1 MIKMIAGVYGY
12 REGGIIMPK
21 DKNSEPFSLDSE
33 REAELVARGVAVY
46 ANLIIPEAEPKP
58 ADQNGDGSQDN
69 EDGQDGDDSQND
81 EDNEDGQ
88 DGDDSQN
95 DEDNEDGQDGDGS
108 QDGED
113 GQDGDDSQ
121 NDEDG
126 QKQKPEY
133 SEKMKLPELQALAAS
148 YGLDAQKMRAKAEVI
163 KLLDDYFKDDN
174 EQPPSFGAMDPV
186 E

>member
-21 DKNSEPFSLDSE
+21 DKNSEPFSLNPE
-33 REAELVARGVAVY
+33 REAELVTRGVAEY
-46 ANLIIPEAEPKP
+46 ANLIIPEEPKP
-58 ADQNGDGSQDN
+58 ADQN
-69 EDGQDGDDSQND
+69 DDSR
-81 EDNEDGQ
+81 
-88 DGDDSQN
+88 
-95 DEDNEDGQDGDGS
+95 
-108 QDGED
+108 
-113 GQDGDDSQ
+113 

-174 EQPPSFGAMDPV
+174 EQPPSFGAIDPV

>member
-12 REGGIIMPK
+12 KEGGIIMPK
-21 DKNSEPFSLDSE
+21 DKDSEPFSLEPE
-33 REAELVARGVAVY
+33 REAELVERGIAVY
-46 ANLIIPEAEPKP
+46 ANLIIPEEEPEP
-58 ADQNGDGSQDN
+58 AGQNGADSQDDEGGQNGDS
-69 EDGQDGDDSQND
+69 SQND
-81 EDNEDGQ
+81 EDGQ
-88 DGDDSQN
+88 NGDDSQ
-95 DEDNEDGQDGDGS
+95 DDEDGQNDDG
-108 QDGED
+108 
-113 GQDGDDSQ
+113 SQ

-148 YGLDAQKMRAKAEVI
+148 YGLDAQKMRAKAEVV

-174 EQPPSFGAMDPV
+174 EQPPSFGAIDPV

>member
-12 REGGIIMPK
+12 KEGGIIMPK
-21 DKNSEPFSLDSE
+21 DKDSEPFSLEPE
-33 REAELVARGVAVY
+33 REAELVERGIAVY
-46 ANLIIPEAEPKP
+46 ANLIIPEEEPEP
-58 ADQNGDGSQDN
+58 AGQNGADSQDD
-69 EDGQDGDDSQND
+69 EGGQNGNDSQND
-81 EDNEDGQ
+81 EDGQ
-88 DGDDSQN
+88 NGDS
-95 DEDNEDGQDGDGS
+95 
-108 QDGED
+108 
-113 GQDGDDSQ
+113 SQ

-133 SEKMKLPELQALAAS
+133 SEKMKLPDLQALAAS

-163 KLLDDYFKDDN
+163 KLLDEYFKDDN

>member
-12 REGGIIMPK
+12 KEGGIIMPK
-21 DKNSEPFSLDSE
+21 DKNSEPFSLDPE
-33 REAELVARGVAVY
+33 REAELVACGVAVY
-46 ANLIIPEAEPKP
+46 ANLIIPEDPKGT
-58 ADQNGDGSQDN
+58 DKNN
-69 EDGQDGDDSQND
+69 EDGQNGDDSQ
-81 EDNEDGQ
+81 DN
-88 DGDDSQN
+88 
-95 DEDNEDGQDGDGS
+95 
-108 QDGED
+108 
-113 GQDGDDSQ
+113 
-121 NDEDG
+121 EDG

-148 YGLDAQKMRAKAEVI
+148 YGLDAQKMRAKAEVV

>member
-12 REGGIIMPK
+12 REGGIITPK
-21 DKNSEPFSLDSE
+21 DKNSEPFSLEPE
-33 REAELVARGVAVY
+33 REAELVERGLAVY
-46 ANLIIPEAEPKP
+46 ANLIIPEEEPEP
-58 ADQNGDGSQDN
+58 AGQNSDSSQNDEGSQNGDDSQDNEDDQNGDGSPDN
-69 EDGQDGDDSQND
+69 EDDQNGDDS
-81 EDNEDGQ
+81 
-88 DGDDSQN
+88 
-95 DEDNEDGQDGDGS
+95 
-108 QDGED
+108 
-113 GQDGDDSQ
+113 
-121 NDEDG
+121 

>member
-12 REGGIIMPK
+12 REGGIITPK
-21 DKNSEPFSLDSE
+21 DKNSEPFSLDPE
-33 REAELVARGVAVY
+33 REAELVGRGLAVY
-46 ANLIIPEAEPKP
+46 ANLIIPEEEPEP
-58 ADQNGDGSQDN
+58 AGQN
-69 EDGQDGDDSQND
+69 GDDSQD
-81 EDNEDGQ
+81 
-88 DGDDSQN
+88 
-95 DEDNEDGQDGDGS
+95 
-108 QDGED
+108 
-113 GQDGDDSQ
+113 
-121 NDEDG
+121 DEDG

-174 EQPPSFGAMDPV
+174 EQPPSFGAIDPV

>member
-1 MIKMIAGVYGY
+1 MLN
-12 REGGIIMPK
+12 
-21 DKNSEPFSLDSE
+21 D
-33 REAELVARGVAVY
+33 EASH
-46 ANLIIPEAEPKP
+46 N
-58 ADQNGDGSQDN
+58 D
-69 EDGQDGDDSQND
+69 EDGQNDDG
-81 EDNEDGQ
+81 
-88 DGDDSQN
+88 
-95 DEDNEDGQDGDGS
+95 
-108 QDGED
+108 
-113 GQDGDDSQ
+113 SQ

-148 YGLDAQKMRAKAEVI
+148 YGLDAQKMRAKAEVV

>member
-12 REGGIIMPK
+12 KEGGIIMPK
-21 DKNSEPFSLDSE
+21 DKDSEPFSLEPE
-33 REAELVARGVAVY
+33 REAELVARGIAEY
-46 ANLIIPEAEPKP
+46 ANLIIPDEEPKE
-58 ADQNGDGSQDN
+58 DSQN
-69 EDGQDGDDSQND
+69 GDDSQD
-81 EDNEDGQ
+81 DEDGQ
-88 DGDDSQN
+88 NGDNSQDDEDSQN
-95 DEDNEDGQDGDGS
+95 GGDS
-108 QDGED
+108 QDDE
-113 GQDGDDSQ
+113 DSQ
-121 NDEDG
+121 NGDNSQDDEDG

-148 YGLDAQKMRAKAEVI
+148 YGLDAQKMRAKAEVL

>member
-12 REGGIIMPK
+12 KEGGIIMPK
-21 DKNSEPFSLDSE
+21 DKNSEPFSLEPE
-33 REAELVARGVAVY
+33 REAELVERGLAVY
-46 ANLIIPEAEPKP
+46 ANLIIPEEEPEP
-58 ADQNGDGSQDN
+58 DGQNDDDSQNDEDDQN
-69 EDGQDGDDSQND
+69 GDDSQND
-81 EDNEDGQ
+81 EDDQN
-88 DGDDSQN
+88 GDDSQ
-95 DEDNEDGQDGDGS
+95 DDEDGQN
-108 QDGED
+108 
-113 GQDGDDSQ
+113 GDDSQ
-121 NDEDG
+121 DDEDGQNGDDSQDDEDG

>member
-12 REGGIIMPK
+12 REGGIITPK
-21 DKNSEPFSLDSE
+21 DKNSEPFSLDPE
-33 REAELVARGVAVY
+33 REAELVGRGLAVY
-46 ANLIIPEAEPKP
+46 ANLIIPEEEPEP
-58 ADQNGDGSQDN
+58 AGQNGDGSQDD
-69 EDGQDGDDSQND
+69 EDGQND
-81 EDNEDGQ
+81 
-88 DGDDSQN
+88 
-95 DEDNEDGQDGDGS
+95 
-108 QDGED
+108 
-113 GQDGDDSQ
+113 DDSQ

-174 EQPPSFGAMDPV
+174 EQPPSFGAIDPV

>member
-12 REGGIIMPK
+12 KEGGIIMPK
-21 DKNSEPFSLDSE
+21 DKDSEPFSLEPE
-33 REAELVARGVAVY
+33 REAELVARGIAEY
-46 ANLIIPEAEPKP
+46 ANLIIPDEEPKE
-58 ADQNGDGSQDN
+58 DSQN
-69 EDGQDGDDSQND
+69 GDDSQDD
-81 EDNEDGQ
+81 E
-88 DGDDSQN
+88 DSQN
-95 DEDNEDGQDGDGS
+95 GDS
-108 QDGED
+108 
-113 GQDGDDSQ
+113 SQ

-133 SEKMKLPELQALAAS
+133 SEKMKLPDLQALAAS

-163 KLLDDYFKDDN
+163 KLLDEYFKDDN

>member
-12 REGGIIMPK
+12 KEGGIIMPK
-21 DKNSEPFSLDSE
+21 DKNSDPFSLEPE
-33 REAELVARGVAVY
+33 REAELVKRGLAVY
-46 ANLIIPEAEPKP
+46 ANLIIPEEEPEP
-58 ADQNGDGSQDN
+58 AG
-69 EDGQDGDDSQND
+69 
-81 EDNEDGQ
+81 
-88 DGDDSQN
+88 
-95 DEDNEDGQDGDGS
+95 
-108 QDGED
+108 
-113 GQDGDDSQ
+113 Q

-148 YGLDAQKMRAKAEVI
+148 YGLDAQKMRAKAEVV

-174 EQPPSFGAMDPV
+174 EQPPSFGAIDPV

>member
-12 REGGIIMPK
+12 REGGIITPK
-21 DKNSEPFSLDSE
+21 DKNSEPFSLEPE
-33 REAELVARGVAVY
+33 REAELVKRGLAVY
-46 ANLIIPEAEPKP
+46 ANLIIPEEEPEP
-58 ADQNGDGSQDN
+58 AG
-69 EDGQDGDDSQND
+69 QND
-81 EDNEDGQ
+81 DG
-88 DGDDSQN
+88 
-95 DEDNEDGQDGDGS
+95 
-108 QDGED
+108 
-113 GQDGDDSQ
+113 SQ

-174 EQPPSFGAMDPV
+174 EQPPSFGAIDPV

>member
-12 REGGIIMPK
+12 REGGIITPK
-21 DKNSEPFSLDSE
+21 DKNSEPFSLEPE
-33 REAELVARGVAVY
+33 REAELVKRGLAVY
-46 ANLIIPEAEPKP
+46 ANLIIPEEEPEP
-58 ADQNGDGSQDN
+58 AG
-69 EDGQDGDDSQND
+69 QND
-81 EDNEDGQ
+81 EDG
-88 DGDDSQN
+88 QN
-95 DEDNEDGQDGDGS
+95 DDG
-108 QDGED
+108 
-113 GQDGDDSQ
+113 SQ

-148 YGLDAQKMRAKAEVI
+148 YGLDAQKMRAKAEVV

-174 EQPPSFGAMDPV
+174 EQPPSFGAIDPV